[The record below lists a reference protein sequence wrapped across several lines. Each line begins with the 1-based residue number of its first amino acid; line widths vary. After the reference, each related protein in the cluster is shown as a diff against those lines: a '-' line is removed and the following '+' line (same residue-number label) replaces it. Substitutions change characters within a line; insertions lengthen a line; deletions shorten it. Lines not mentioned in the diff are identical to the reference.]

1 MQSLFGG
8 VRLLVFTWNNEGEAP
23 LPTHAVFFTFFQGYS
38 QLSLKRAD
46 LIPCKPCVN
55 LTTRHYCTRKSNSDG
70 SVSDIQAAIIM
81 PFKHL

>member
-1 MQSLFGG
+1 MQRLFGG
-8 VRLLVFTWNNEGEAP
+8 VTLLVFTWNNEGEA
-23 LPTHAVFFTFFQGYS
+23 LVPTHAVFFTFFQGYS

-46 LIPCKPCVN
+46 LILCKLCVN
-55 LTTRHYCTRKSNSDG
+55 LTMRYCTKKSNSNG